1 MARKGTFSFRL
12 AGPLVVVLAALALS
26 APAANA
32 GLISGLLG
40 GNCPSTGTQV
50 FATWNDY
57 ASYFLAPN
65 GGLENGSTGWSLSGG
80 AAVVP
85 GNEPFLPTGTH
96 SLALPSGSVA
106 LSPVT
111 CIGPKNIAI
120 RMFGA
125 DAGGTDSGL
134 RVRVLWYGLLNQ
146 LLGATDFA
154 VFKPGSGWWPTSS
167 VNSTGGFNLLIP
179 LVGSTSARVQLTPL
193 GGGSSNWRIDDL
205 FVDPWL
211 TS

>member
-1 MARKGTFSFRL
+1 MRPADTQSKDRLRLYPPSEESSVARKGTFSFRL

-80 AAVVP
+80 AAVVS
-85 GNEPFLPTGTH
+85 GNEPFLPTGT
-96 SLALPSGSVA
+96 
-106 LSPVT
+106 
-111 CIGPKNIAI
+111 
-120 RMFGA
+120 
-125 DAGGTDSGL
+125 
-134 RVRVLWYGLLNQ
+134 
-146 LLGATDFA
+146 
-154 VFKPGSGWWPTSS
+154 
-167 VNSTGGFNLLIP
+167 
-179 LVGSTSARVQLTPL
+179 
-193 GGGSSNWRIDDL
+193 
-205 FVDPWL
+205 
-211 TS
+211 

>member
-12 AGPLVVVLAALALS
+12 AGPLVVGLAAMALA

-50 FATWNDY
+50 FATWSDY

-193 GGGSSNWRIDDL
+193 GGGSSNWHIDDL
-205 FVDPWL
+205 YVDPWL

>member
-1 MARKGTFSFRL
+1 MPFEPMLATSRVSRPL
-12 AGPLVVVLAALALS
+12 AGEWVLEPKFDGWRAIVAVDQGVRVWTRTGHELTERLPELAVLV
-26 APAANA
+26 
-32 GLISGLLG
+32 
-40 GNCPSTGTQV
+40 
-50 FATWNDY
+50 DY
-57 ASYFLAPN
+57 C
-65 GGLENGSTGWSLSGG
+65 GG
-80 AAVVP
+80 ASVVS

-96 SLALPSGSVA
+96 SLSLPSGSVA

-193 GGGSSNWRIDDL
+193 GGGSSNWHIDDL
-205 FVDPWL
+205 YVDPWL